1 MTQKINLIKGDTDK
15 IKVVVYSEDG
25 IKDLTGYSGK
35 MLIKHTE
42 KSDELIADIEHS
54 NDESDLPNGALIFVI
69 TKEISAAMV
78 AGEHRYMVKIENED
92 ELKTVKDDKIVV
104 SESL

>member
-42 KSDELIADIEHS
+42 KSDELIAEIEHS
-54 NDESDLPNGALIFVI
+54 NESDLPNGALIFAI

-92 ELKTVKDDKIVV
+92 ELKTVIDDKIVV